1 MPRISG
7 TGVPELPVAREP
19 CVGAAVTIA
28 AWLVLADLA
37 ASTACAS
44 WLLNSAHEKSVAAI
58 ETVTSETCAFLVF
71 RAAALACCTF
81 FLIEGSG
88 FFENRDAI
96 FFWGLAQQL
105 WVDLS

>member
-1 MPRISG
+1 MISG
-7 TGVPELPVAREP
+7 TGVPEMPVLTVA
-19 CVGAAVTIA
+19 CVGAAVTTA

-58 ETVTSETCAFLVF
+58 ETVTSETCAFFVF

-96 FFWGLAQQL
+96 FFRGPVQQL
-105 WVDLS
+105 SVDLC